1 MELFSFEFFQHYWW
15 IINSLL
21 AALLVFL
28 LFVQGGQSMIFT
40 LAKDEE
46 EQRLIVN
53 SMGRKWEFT
62 FTTLVVFGGAFFA
75 SFPLFYSTSFGGA
88 YWAWMALLFCFVI
101 QAVSF
106 EFRTRPN
113 NFLGTK
119 TFNTFLFI
127 NGSLA
132 PFLLGVIVATLFTGG
147 NFMVEKYNIIN
158 PDNLAISYWTNNLHG
173 LEALLNYKN
182 LLLGFAVLFL
192 ARTLG
197 HLYIQNNID
206 HDILLMR
213 SRVHLKVDAIL
224 FLLFFLPFVAVVFT
238 APGYYFDG
246 SQFISKEFI
255 YFNNIV
261 SMPLILVLF
270 LVGVVLV
277 LIGMYFGIFS
287 KSSKGIWWSGLGVIL
302 TVFSLFIV
310 LGFNNTAYY
319 FSLVDPQSSLCLA
332 NSSSS
337 EYTLRTMS
345 YVSLLV
351 PFVIAY
357 IVYAWRAINNKKL
370 SSEEFNEDTHVY

>member
-40 LAKDEE
+40 LAKDKE

-158 PDNLAISYWTNNLHG
+158 PDNLAISYWTNNWHG

-182 LLLGFAVLFL
+182 LLLGFTVLFL

-213 SRVHLKVDAIL
+213 SRVHLKIDAIL

-345 YVSLLV
+345 YVSILV

-357 IVYAWRAINNKKL
+357 IVYAWRAINNKKI